1 VQNPAGAE
9 LPATADRALAM
20 LARRPL
26 SAPLG
31 GPGCA
36 RNEHNSD
43 VLLSSRQR
51 GDSDRGIMTSTIIR
65 FTALIGGLL
74 LLIAPLSADAPAG
87 TAPRVGVLLAGSQSG
102 TQREVDA
109 LLQGLREL
117 GYAEGQSITIEPR
130 WAERKEERF
139 PDLAAELV
147 RSKVDVI
154 VATVAAAV
162 PAASKATTAIP
173 IVMVVNDPVA
183 AGFVTSVARPGGT
196 ITGLSMMSTEMV
208 GKQMELL
215 REVVP
220 KISRLAVLWNPAN
233 PGSRPQLRQA
243 EVAARTLGMRL
254 QLVKA
259 QTPSEIDRA
268 FDAMTREH
276 ADAFLVLIDPI
287 LHRQQG
293 RIVELAA
300 RSRLPAIYPL
310 RQNVE
315 AGGLMAYGADLLDL
329 YRRAATYIDKILKG
343 AKPGDLP
350 IEQPTKFELVVN
362 LKTAKAFGLTIP
374 PTVLVRADQVID
386 Q

>member
-1 VQNPAGAE
+1 V
-9 LPATADRALAM
+9 
-20 LARRPL
+20 
-26 SAPLG
+26 
-31 GPGCA
+31 
-36 RNEHNSD
+36 
-43 VLLSSRQR
+43 
-51 GDSDRGIMTSTIIR
+51 
-65 FTALIGGLL
+65 
-74 LLIAPLSADAPAG
+74 
-87 TAPRVGVLLAGSQSG
+87 
-102 TQREVDA
+102 
-109 LLQGLREL
+109 
-117 GYAEGQSITIEPR
+117 EGQTITIEAR
-130 WAERKEERF
+130 WAEKKEDRF

-162 PAASKATTAIP
+162 PAARQATTAIP
-173 IVMVVNDPVA
+173 IVMVANDPVA
-183 AGFVTSVARPGGT
+183 AGFVASLARPGGT
-196 ITGLSMMSTEMV
+196 ITGLSFMSLEVV

-243 EVAARTLGMRL
+243 ELAARTLGMRL

-268 FDAMTREH
+268 FDAMTRES
-276 ADAFLVLIDPI
+276 ADAFLVLVDPI
-287 LHRQQG
+287 LHRQQPH
-293 RIVELAA
+293 IVNLAA
-300 RSRLPAIYPL
+300 KSRLPAIYPF

-329 YRRAATYIDKILKG
+329 YRRAATYVDRILKG
-343 AKPGDLP
+343 ARPGDLP

-362 LKTAKAFGLTIP
+362 LKTAKALGLTIP
-374 PTVLVRADQVID
+374 PAVLVRADQVID

>member
-1 VQNPAGAE
+1 
-9 LPATADRALAM
+9 
-20 LARRPL
+20 
-26 SAPLG
+26 
-31 GPGCA
+31 
-36 RNEHNSD
+36 
-43 VLLSSRQR
+43 
-51 GDSDRGIMTSTIIR
+51 MTSTIIR
-65 FTALIGGLL
+65 STALIGSLL

-87 TAPRVGVLLAGSQSG
+87 TAPRVGVLLAGSHSDG

-117 GYAEGQSITIEPR
+117 GYVEGQSITIEPR
-130 WAERKEERF
+130 WAERKEDRF

-147 RSKVDVI
+147 RSKIDVI

-162 PAASKATTAIP
+162 PAARQATAAIP

-183 AGFVTSVARPGGT
+183 SGFVTSLARPGRN
-196 ITGLSMMSTEMV
+196 ITGMSMMSPEVV

-243 EVAARTLGMRL
+243 EVAAQTLGMRL
-254 QLVKA
+254 QLIKA

-268 FDAMTREH
+268 FDAMTRER
-276 ADAFLVLIDPI
+276 ADAFLVLVDPI
-287 LHRQQG
+287 LHRQQQH
-293 RIVELAA
+293 IVELAA
-300 RSRLPAIYPL
+300 KSRLPAIYPL
-310 RQNVE
+310 RQNAE
-315 AGGLMAYGADLLDL
+315 TGGLMAYGADLLDL
-329 YRRAATYIDKILKG
+329 YRRSATYVDKILKG

-362 LKTAKAFGLTIP
+362 LKTAKALGLTLP
-374 PTVLVRADQVID
+374 PTVLVRADQVIN